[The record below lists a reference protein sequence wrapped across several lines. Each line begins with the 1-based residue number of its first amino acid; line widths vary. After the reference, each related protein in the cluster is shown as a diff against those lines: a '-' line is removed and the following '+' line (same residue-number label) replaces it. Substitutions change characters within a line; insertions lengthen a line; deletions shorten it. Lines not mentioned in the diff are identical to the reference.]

1 MLDSRRE
8 YSSDK
13 LSIYSFLKKHTNQY
27 NDETAISFYG
37 KKINYNCLF
46 SKIDEMAKALIAHG
60 VKKDDIVA
68 SSLPGCPE
76 GIYLIYAI
84 NKIGAIYCAFD
95 CRAKNEEIK
104 ETIKTFSPKLCFVPD
119 FQLKEFHD
127 IHDCKIIHLSPV
139 HALGGAERFFL
150 FLQIY
155 LQAGPCFVLKTIH
168 FVPMTTLCSKQ
179 KTSQKRQPKAV
190 LRISSDIFTQAA
202 PHTEERVLF

>member
-1 MLDSRRE
+1 M
-8 YSSDK
+8 SDTCK
-13 LSIYSFLKKHTNQY
+13 KYIPNNISVYSFLKKHTSQY
-27 NDETAISFYG
+27 ENESAITFYG
-37 KKINYNCLF
+37 KHITYKDLF
-46 SKIDEMAKALIAHG
+46 SNIDKMAKALIAHG

-127 IHDCKIIHLSPV
+127 IH
-139 HALGGAERFFL
+139 E
-150 FLQIY
+150 
-155 LQAGPCFVLKTIH
+155 
-168 FVPMTTLCSKQ
+168 
-179 KTSQKRQPKAV
+179 
-190 LRISSDIFTQAA
+190 
-202 PHTEERVLF
+202 